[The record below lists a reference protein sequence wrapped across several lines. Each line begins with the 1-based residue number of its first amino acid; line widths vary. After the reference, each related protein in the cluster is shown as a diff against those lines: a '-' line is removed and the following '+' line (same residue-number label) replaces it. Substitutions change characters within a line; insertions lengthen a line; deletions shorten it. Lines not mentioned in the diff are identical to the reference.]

1 MAELIA
7 QGQADQPEGVA
18 PSTPSTPSTPI
29 GPRIAVL
36 GTGIM
41 GAGVARSLRRA
52 GFPVTVWNRSIDRAQ
67 PLAATDVAREAD
79 VVITTLFDAAAVLSV
94 AEQAVGAM
102 RADAVWVQAAT
113 HGVATVEAM
122 MLGTRGP

>member
-7 QGQADQPEGVA
+7 QAQANQPEGVA
-18 PSTPSTPSTPI
+18 PSTSSTRSTPSTPSTPI

-67 PLAATDVAREAD
+67 PLAASGAVVAASVADAVREAD
-79 VVITTLFDAAAVLSV
+79 VVITTLFDVEAVLSV
-94 AEQAVGAM
+94 AQQAVGAM
-102 RADAVWVQAAT
+102 RSLSLI
-113 HGVATVEAM
+113 HI
-122 MLGTRGP
+122 